1 MLSSRSVSRRVVV
14 AILALAAGVFGSPTF
29 AAAQDTREET
39 IATAQ
44 ADKDK
49 AATADT
55 ESKAE
60 HISELIG
67 GVLTPKAHSFFP
79 YFDSVYSGGGFTLGA
94 GYGWLYGDNSN
105 AAIRGLYSIKNYK
118 LIEAVTTS
126 SQHLDGKLT
135 VGARA
140 GWRDA
145 PEVAFYGLGMDTTP
159 ENRTQFDLQE
169 GYGEATA
176 MLRPVD
182 FALLAGGVSVEDYTI
197 KSGKGDDPS
206 IEDVFTPATAPG
218 LGTNPTYVHSQ
229 ATAAIDWRTS
239 PGYSRKGGYY
249 GVTLHDYTNTNGAYD
264 FNRLDATLIQHVPV
278 LRETWVLSFRGD
290 MKTTL
295 GDDELVPY
303 FLLPSLGSGS
313 TLRAYRS
320 WRFRDRHSLLM
331 SGEFRWIPSRL
342 GMDMA
347 IFYDAG
353 KVASRREDLN
363 FVGLEHDW
371 GVGVR
376 LHGPTQTP
384 LRIEVS
390 RGSEG
395 WHLTFSGDAAF

>member
-1 MLSSRSVSRRVVV
+1 VSRRVVV
-14 AILALAAGVFGSPTF
+14 AAILALGAGVFGSATIV
-29 AAAQDTREET
+29 AAQDTREGV
-39 IATAQ
+39 IAAAQ

-49 AATADT
+49 ASKADT

-60 HISELIG
+60 HISEVIG
-67 GVLTPKAHSFFP
+67 SVLTPKAHSFFP

-135 VGARA
+135 VGARV
-140 GWRDA
+140 GWRNA
-145 PEVAFYGLGMDTTP
+145 PQAAFYGLGMDTTQAD
-159 ENRTQFDLQE
+159 RTTFDLSE

-176 MLRPVD
+176 VLWPVD
-182 FALLAGGVSVEDYTI
+182 FAVLAGAVSLEDYTI
-197 KSGKGDDPS
+197 KSGKGDGPS

-264 FNRLDATLIQHVPV
+264 FNQLDATLIQHVPV
-278 LRETWVLSFRGD
+278 LRETWVLSFRGN

-331 SGEFRWIPSRL
+331 TGEFRWIPSRL

-353 KVASRREDLN
+353 KVAGRREDLN

-384 LRIEVS
+384 LRIEAS

>member
-1 MLSSRSVSRRVVV
+1 MLSSRSVPRRVVV
-14 AILALAAGVFGSPTF
+14 AAILALGLAIVGRPNP
-29 AAAQDTREET
+29 AAAQDTREEV
-39 IATAQ
+39 IAAAQ
-44 ADKDK
+44 AAKES
-49 AATADT
+49 ATPPDT

-60 HISELIG
+60 HIADLVG

-94 GYGWLYGDNSN
+94 GYGWLFGDHSN

-135 VGARA
+135 VGARV

-145 PEVAFYGLGMDTTP
+145 PEAAFYGLGMETTLDDRA
-159 ENRTQFDLQE
+159 NFNLRE
-169 GYGEATA
+169 GYGDATA
-176 MLRPVD
+176 TLWPSGWTM
-182 FALLAGGVSVEDYTI
+182 LAGSVGVEGYTI
-197 KSGKGDDPS
+197 KSGKGDEPS
-206 IEDVFTPATAPG
+206 IEEAFTPAAAPG

-249 GVTLHDYTNTNGAYD
+249 GLTLHDYSNTNGVYD

-295 GDDELVPY
+295 GDDLVPY

-313 TLRAYRS
+313 TLRAYHS

-371 GVGVR
+371 GVGMR

-395 WHLTFSGDAAF
+395 WHLTFSGAAAF

>member
-1 MLSSRSVSRRVVV
+1 VSRRLVAT
-14 AILALAAGVFGSPTF
+14 AILVLGAAVLGSPKP
-29 AAAQDTREET
+29 AAAQDTREQV
-39 IATAQ
+39 IAAAQ
-44 ADKDK
+44 AEKEKSAKPD
-49 AATADT
+49 A

-60 HISELIG
+60 QISELVG

-94 GYGWLYGDNSN
+94 GYGWLYGDHSN

-135 VGARA
+135 VGARV

-145 PEVAFYGLGMDTTP
+145 PEVAFYGLGMDTTLDGRA
-159 ENRTQFDLQE
+159 NFDLRE
-169 GYGEATA
+169 GYGDATA
-176 MLRPVD
+176 ALWPVD
-182 FALLAGGVSVEDYTI
+182 WAMLAGSVGVEGYTI
-197 KSGKGDDPS
+197 ESGKGKEPS
-206 IEDVFTPATAPG
+206 IEDAYTPATAPG
-218 LGTNPTYVHSQ
+218 LGANPTYVHSQ

-249 GVTLHDYTNTNGAYD
+249 GVTLHDYSNTNGVYD

-290 MKTTL
+290 MKTIL
-295 GDDELVPY
+295 GDDLVPY

-313 TLRAYRS
+313 TLRAYHS
-320 WRFRDRHSLLM
+320 WRFRDRNSLLM

-342 GMDMA
+342 GLDMA

-371 GVGVR
+371 GVGMR
-376 LHGPTQTP
+376 LHGPIQTP

-395 WHLTFSGDAAF
+395 WHLTFSGAAAF